1 MFDKIS
7 ESHMQNF
14 SRLFNNEN
22 WISRQVQGH
31 PSQSQPNYVKPACNY
46 ITADAGEEYFVL
58 HGCRCKYF
66 LC

>member
-7 ESHMQNF
+7 EAHVQNF
-14 SRLFNNEN
+14 SRLFNNES

-46 ITADAGEEYFVL
+46 IKADTGERARIPLAIHVVVA
-58 HGCRCKYF
+58 
-66 LC
+66 